1 MVWFLI
7 GITALFLILLHVPAV
22 QRYIGHQTA
31 SALSEKLGTQVEVGK
46 VDVGLLNRVII
57 DDFELYDQQEKKMLS
72 ATRLSAKLDIGP
84 LLKGKISVS
93 SAQLFGMKA
102 NLYRETADAP
112 FNFQFIVDSLSSKEQ
127 KEKKPLDLNI
137 NSLIIR
143 NGAVKYD
150 QLDVP
155 ATPGRLSPQ
164 HLHLTGLSGHL
175 MLYRLRD
182 DLIDLKVKKL
192 AFKESSGLD
201 LRKLSLN
208 LSATPKSATLTGL
221 SIQLPNSH
229 LAIDSLGATYQ
240 VADGKLSKETLQ
252 YKGGISQL
260 SVLPADFAFLQ
271 PALSGIQERVELTAQ
286 FQGTHNSLTVA
297 SLNLK
302 SANNVTLAA
311 NGSVRNIGTTPE
323 WFCRIGELHVKSTAL
338 QRLSQN
344 TGVHIPIPPQVL
356 QLGDI
361 EYRGEVG
368 GTPREY
374 ALRGTLQ
381 TDVGSTQLSVGMQG
395 QHFSGHAETDGL
407 DIGKILS
414 DNRLSIIATTI
425 DVDGHLPLGRKM
437 SLLAKGNVSRLD
449 LNGHTYQNIDIDGF
463 YNNESFNGTLGID
476 DPNGQI
482 GIEGLLNLT
491 PGALS
496 ANITA
501 TAHHFNPEALGLT
514 TDLKNHEFDFNLKAD
529 LSGESLK
536 SMKGY
541 IDLENFRLQAPE
553 KNYQLASLHIDA
565 DQQGTEKHIDVVS
578 DFGHLNLQGQYQL
591 EHITSG
597 IAHVIKSKLPTLP
610 LLPTPAQG
618 GTDDYHFT
626 VDIDRSDWLKQLV
639 NIDLDI
645 NSPLHIDGHI
655 NEPASAIHLVC
666 NAPSIEYDGSDYRDV
681 EITMNTRGDTLFTNA
696 NLIKMQ
702 EEGKRL
708 DLALV
713 SHAANNELTA
723 DLHFNNHG
731 GKQRLRGL
739 LSATA
744 DFFTDSQKRDAAHV
758 KMNPSQ
764 IFVNGTP
771 WEVVPSELLLSKG
784 NIVIDKFM
792 IRNGDQHVR
801 VAGSLTESPTDTIHV
816 DLNRLDAEFLSDIL
830 HVKGIDFGGYITG
843 TAFLTSVFDTPE
855 ARADLQIDG
864 FKFVDGL
871 LGDMALKA
879 NWNAQEN
886 RINIDGH
893 AVDEG
898 QGITDVGGFVA
909 LSPGEI
915 NLNIEADGTPLRFLH
930 RFCDSFMRDIQ
941 ARAFGHVRIFG
952 PLSDINMDGEV
963 VANGDIS
970 LSALN
975 TTYTLR
981 NDTVRLVP
989 DHIIFDADSIF
1000 DAYGHYGLVTGSVDH
1015 ENLSNFTF
1023 DIGIHAENLLS
1034 YDFKEFG
1041 DDTFCGTVYAT
1052 GDCHIKGISGEVT
1065 IDVEATPERNT
1076 VFYYNAA
1083 SPDALNTQ
1091 DFIVWNDVTPEAID
1105 YSKLPSASKDA
1116 PTTHLQEEAEEPTVP
1131 DIPSDLRMNFRINAN
1146 PDATL
1151 RLLMDA
1157 ESGDYIALNGSGTL
1171 RASYFNKGA
1180 FQLFGNYVVDHGIYK
1195 LTIQNVIKKDFQFQQ
1210 GGTISFGGN
1219 PYDAALDLKAQYVV
1233 NGVSLSDLNIGR
1245 SFSTNNIRVNCI
1257 MNISGTPNQPAV
1269 DFDMEMPTVNSDAQ
1283 QMVRSLINSEEEL
1296 NQQVIYLLA
1305 IGRFYNQNANTMDEE
1320 GQSQTS
1326 LAMQSLLSGTISQ
1339 QINNVLSN
1347 VIKNNNW
1354 NFGANISTGDEGFNN
1369 AEYEGLLSGRLLNN
1383 RLLINGQFGYRDN
1396 PNATTSFIGDFDIR
1410 YLLYPNGNLA
1420 VKVYNQTN
1428 DRYFVKNSLN
1438 TQGVGLI
1445 MKKDFNGWRELV
1457 GIHRKKKKEKNK

>member
-1 MVWFLI
+1 M
-7 GITALFLILLHVPAV
+7 
-22 QRYIGHQTA
+22 GHQTA
-31 SALSEKLGTQVEVGK
+31 SALSKKLGTQVEVGK
-46 VDVGLLNRVII
+46 VDIGLLNRVII
-57 DDFELYDQQEKKMLS
+57 DDFELYDQQDKKMLS
-72 ATRLSAKLDIGP
+72 ATRLSAKVDIP
-84 LLKGKISVS
+84 SLLKGKVSVS

-102 NLYRETADAP
+102 NLYRETAEAP
-112 FNFQFIVDSLSSKEQ
+112 FNFQFVIDSLSSKEQ

-143 NGAVKYD
+143 NGAVNYD
-150 QLDVP
+150 QLDAPVS
-155 ATPGRLSPQ
+155 PGRLSPQ
-164 HLHLTGLSGHL
+164 HLHLTGLTGHL
-175 MLYRLRD
+175 MLYQLTD
-182 DLIDLKVKKL
+182 KLIDLKVKKL

-208 LSATPKSATLTGL
+208 LKGTTQSTRL
-221 SIQLPNSH
+221 SDLHIELPNS
-229 LAIDSLGATYQ
+229 LLKADTLEATYQ
-240 VADGKLSKETLQ
+240 MAEGKLQKESLQ
-252 YKGGISQL
+252 FRGRINQM
-260 SVLPADFAFLQ
+260 SVLPADLSFLQ
-271 PALSGIQERVELTAQ
+271 PSLSEIQERVEMTSQ
-286 FQGTHNSLTVA
+286 FTGTHNSITI
-297 SLNLK
+297 SNLNLS

-311 NGSVRNIGTTPE
+311 NGSVRNLDSAPE
-323 WFCRIGELHVKSTAL
+323 WFCRVGELHVKSTAL

-344 TGVHIPIPPQVL
+344 TGLNLSIPPQVL

-361 EYRGEVG
+361 EYRGELG
-368 GTPREY
+368 GTRQEY
-374 ALRGTLQ
+374 ALKGTLQ
-381 TDVGSTQLSVGMQG
+381 TDLGNTDLSLGLQG
-395 QHFSGHAETDGL
+395 QHFSGHADTDGL
-407 DIGKILS
+407 DIGAILQ
-414 DNRLSIIATTI
+414 DDRLGIIATTL
-425 DVDGHLPLGRKM
+425 DVDGHLPLGREM
-437 SLLAKGNVSRLD
+437 SLLAKGKISRLD

-463 YNNESFNGTLGID
+463 YDKETFNGTIGID

-496 ANITA
+496 ADISA
-501 TAHHFNPEALGLT
+501 SARHFNPEALGLT
-514 TDLKNHEFDFNLKAD
+514 SDFKNHEFDFNLKANM
-529 LSGESLK
+529 SGENLK
-536 SMKGY
+536 DLQGI
-541 IDLENFRLQAPE
+541 IDLEDFHMQSPE
-553 KNYQLASLHIDA
+553 KNYQLARLHIDA
-565 DQQGTEKHIDVVS
+565 DQRSSQKHIDVDS
-578 DFGHLNLQGQYQL
+578 DFGHINLQGRYQL
-591 EHITSG
+591 EDITAG
-597 IAHVIKSKLPTLP
+597 IVRIVKSKLPTLP
-610 LLPTPAQG
+610 LLPPSEKRTAN
-618 GTDDYHFT
+618 DYYLT
-626 VDIDRSDWLKQLV
+626 ADIDRSDWLRQLTG
-639 NIDLDI
+639 IDLDI
-645 NSPLHIDGHI
+645 NAPLHIDGHVDESAEAI
-655 NEPASAIHLVC
+655 NLIC
-666 NAPSIEYDGSDYRDV
+666 QAPSITYKGSDYRDV
-681 EITMNTRGDTLFTNA
+681 EITMDTRQDTLYTNA
-696 NLIKMQ
+696 SVIKMQ
-702 EEGKRL
+702 DEGRRL
-708 DLALV
+708 DLALE
-713 SHAANNELTA
+713 SRAAGNELDA
-723 DLHFNNHG
+723 DLHFDNHG
-731 GKQRLRGL
+731 GKQKLRGM

-744 DFFTDSQKRDAAHV
+744 DFYSDSHYRETAHV
-758 KMNPSQ
+758 KMNSSQ
-764 IFVNGTP
+764 IFLNGTP
-771 WEVVPSELLLSKG
+771 WEVVPSELQLSKG

-801 VAGSLTESPTDTIHV
+801 VVGSLTDSPNDTIHV
-816 DLNRLDAEFLSDIL
+816 DLNQLDAEFLSNIL
-830 HVKGIDFGGYITG
+830 HVRGIDFGGYITG
-843 TAFLTSVFDTPE
+843 KAYLTSVTDTPE
-855 ARADLQIDG
+855 ASADLQIEG

-871 LGDMALKA
+871 LGDMAIQA
-879 NWNAQEN
+879 NWNAKEN

-893 AVDEG
+893 ADDDG
-898 QGITDVGGFVA
+898 QGFTDVNGYVS

-915 NLNIEADGTPLRFLH
+915 NLDIQTDRTPLRFLH
-930 RFCDSFMRDIQ
+930 RFCSSFMRDIQ
-941 ARAFGHVRIFG
+941 ARATGQLRLFG
-952 PLSDINMDGEV
+952 PLSDINLEGRV

-981 NDTVRLVP
+981 NDTVTLVP
-989 DHIIFDADSIF
+989 DHIIFDTDSVF
-1000 DAYGHYGLVTGSVDH
+1000 DRDGHYALVNGSVDH
-1015 ENLSNFTF
+1015 EHLSNFTF
-1023 DIGIHAENLLS
+1023 DIGVHANNLLS

-1083 SPDALNTQ
+1083 SPDALNSQ
-1091 DFIVWNDVTPEAID
+1091 DFIVWKDITPEAID
-1105 YSKLPSASKDA
+1105 YSDLPSASKDA
-1116 PTTHLQEEAEEPTVP
+1116 PAHLFLDQEESEDDTD
-1131 DIPSDLRMNFRINAN
+1131 DIASDLRMNFRINAN

-1233 NGVSLSDLNIGR
+1233 NGVPLSDLNIGR

-1257 MNISGTPNQPAV
+1257 MNINGTPNQPTV

-1305 IGRFYNQNANTMDEE
+1305 IGRFYNQNASAMNEE

-1339 QINNVLSN
+1339 QINSVLSN

-1445 MKKDFNGWRELV
+1445 MKKDFNGWRELF
-1457 GIHRKKKKEKNK
+1457 GIHRKKKKNSK